1 MGVSDSVA
9 RIAAEHQRT
18 AVASTSG
25 AEQTVQLGSL
35 GPATEHL
42 PHRQENRAA
51 TSRPLGA
58 RTNVD
63 WPVTTRCAGD
73 SSGAL
78 RVENAFR
85 GRHFTP
91 RRPEDS
97 STKAGATSSRDA
109 SRSSTNWKA
118 RLPTK
123 AIAGSGHR
131 SANRS
136 ASTSDDRHVRLRK
149 ASAAATVV
157 GPGSLGRIPCGIRAR
172 SDPKPGARPG
182 RRAHADPLRSTG
194 TLAFGSCRAV

>member
-73 SSGAL
+73 SSGPYVSRMHSEADTSRPVDRRT
-78 RVENAFR
+78 RVRRLEPLQA
-85 GRHFTP
+85 GTP
-91 RRPEDS
+91 
-97 STKAGATSSRDA
+97 T
-109 SRSSTNWKA
+109 
-118 RLPTK
+118 
-123 AIAGSGHR
+123 H
-131 SANRS
+131 
-136 ASTSDDRHVRLRK
+136 
-149 ASAAATVV
+149 
-157 GPGSLGRIPCGIRAR
+157 RAR
-172 SDPKPGARPG
+172 TG
-182 RRAHADPLRSTG
+182 RRACRPEQSLDLGTDRPPAPPRRLTIVMCGFERRPPPPRWQGPEVWVGFRAESGPDPTRNPGPDQVVELTPIHCG
-194 TLAFGSCRAV
+194 